1 MVAMRGGTTHV
12 HHTHGAILKLKH
24 SRTGLGVSRLPE
36 ARIFE
41 GSTHGINLRN
51 LAAQDP
57 PHQVDVVNT
66 QIQENTAG
74 SFGIPERLLH
84 GSLWIH
90 TGGLHQIRRTDGSRL
105 DLFLG
110 IGVGLVI
117 PAHKAQ
123 HEGQIRVALHSGLRL
138 LALGHVHTQGLF
150 GKHMLSCIQ
159 CGLDLPAMFRGGSHD
174 HRRVNISLFQHLP
187 VVRINLL
194 HPQLP
199 PGKFHAASMA
209 GADSGQLRIWYFV
222 SNIPGMD
229 LAQAAQAHDTDT

>member
-1 MVAMRGGTTHV
+1 M
-12 HHTHGAILKLKH
+12 
-24 SRTGLGVSRLPE
+24 
-36 ARIFE
+36 
-41 GSTHGINLRN
+41 
-51 LAAQDP
+51 
-57 PHQVDVVNT
+57 
-66 QIQENTAG
+66 
-74 SFGIPERLLH
+74 
-84 GSLWIH
+84 
-90 TGGLHQIRRTDGSRL
+90 
-105 DLFLG
+105 
-110 IGVGLVI
+110 
-117 PAHKAQ
+117 
-123 HEGQIRVALHSGLRL
+123 ALHSGLRL